1 MGESTKRPTR
11 FFLSNSD
18 EITKETTNQIMNST
32 HNIKIKI
39 IFELDGF
46 IVDLQNKTLYT
57 NIVVRHIRIPN
68 PHKPHKI
75 ELVDYSFIDSDN
87 ESTKINIDEVTL
99 NPNTE
104 PDMEPELELK
114 QEPDFLNEFKQI
126 NEHTLEQ
133 SEQLEQPESKSPESK
148 QLEQSEQ
155 LDLQNHLNI
164 ASDTLNLIS
173 ASETETTKRKK
184 RTKKQT

>member
-1 MGESTKRPTR
+1 
-11 FFLSNSD
+11 
-18 EITKETTNQIMNST
+18 
-32 HNIKIKI
+32 
-39 IFELDGF
+39 
-46 IVDLQNKTLYT
+46 
-57 NIVVRHIRIPN
+57 
-68 PHKPHKI
+68 
-75 ELVDYSFIDSDN
+75 
-87 ESTKINIDEVTL
+87 
-99 NPNTE
+99 
-104 PDMEPELELK
+104 MEPELELK